1 MIAPTGVPSLRDYGR
16 MIRDG
21 WVLILAATMLSAG
34 AAWLANSL
42 VTPSY
47 TATSRVI
54 LTAPGPSSPRAALD
68 GNRSSLVRVESYAH
82 LAVSE
87 QVLRRVIVDLQLS
100 ATPQELASD
109 IAVVP
114 TPGSTL
120 IDISATMDDAEAS
133 RDIANSVAINL
144 IQLVSEIDLGAD
156 GPVSEVTLIDEAT
169 LPAATSERTS
179 NLVLGAGF
187 GLALS
192 VVLLIA
198 SGVRRDAIDS
208 REQVEDIVRAEL
220 DNAGGGFR

>member
-120 IDISATMDDAEAS
+120 IDISATVDDAETS

>member
-87 QVLRRVIVDLQLS
+87 QVLRRVIVDLQLP

-120 IDISATMDDAEAS
+120 IDISATMDDAETS

-192 VVLLIA
+192 VVLVIA